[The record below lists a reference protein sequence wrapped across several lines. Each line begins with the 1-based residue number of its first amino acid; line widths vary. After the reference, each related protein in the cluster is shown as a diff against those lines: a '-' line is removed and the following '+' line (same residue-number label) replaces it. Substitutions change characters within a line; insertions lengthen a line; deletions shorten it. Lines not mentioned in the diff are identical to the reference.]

1 MCSRYLVSDML
12 SALCN
17 KRCFYSD
24 SINVPYNFV
33 CAGILSIMKDNGYI
47 KDFTTNTEGKK
58 SIDVLLR
65 LFNGERVF
73 NAFKLC
79 SLPGRRVYMKKSEI
93 VKMLKYNSRSLFI
106 ISTSKGILS
115 AVDAVKN
122 GVGGEVLCEV
132 F

>member
-1 MCSRYLVSDML
+1 
-12 SALCN
+12 
-17 KRCFYSD
+17 
-24 SINVPYNFV
+24 
-33 CAGILSIMKDNGYI
+33 
-47 KDFTTNTEGKK
+47 
-58 SIDVLLR
+58 
-65 LFNGERVF
+65 
-73 NAFKLC
+73 
-79 SLPGRRVYMKKSEI
+79 MKKSEI